1 MSAPFSA
8 TPRIVV
14 AGNPNA
20 GKTSI
25 FNLLTGL
32 NLKVGNYPG
41 VTVDRHSGKV
51 NLSGGQALIED
62 LPGTY
67 SLSARS
73 AEEEIAMSSL
83 AGHPPYVM
91 PDLVLLVI
99 DGTQLARNLYLVLQ
113 VLELGIPCVCAISM
127 ADQVELA
134 GDSLDIEALS
144 AALGVTVV
152 PTAARTGQG
161 LEQLK
166 AALSDALKERR
177 RPPVPPGLPP
187 YGGELGHS
195 LERIGAQV
203 PDDWHHGD
211 ARRRAALARWAL
223 LSLDPTDELSGLP
236 DSLRT
241 TVNEERD
248 RLESAGEDAD
258 LMLIGP
264 RYAWIDEH
272 VGEFLH
278 SKPAAPAKRSWSERF
293 DRVLLHPLL
302 GLPIFLIVMAA
313 LFQSLFAWADPMIGG
328 VEGIFGQFATFVRGH
343 MQEGYLREFVTEG
356 LIAGVGAVVVFLPQ
370 ILLLFLFLGVLESSG
385 YMARVAWLMDRLMR
399 SMGLTGRAF
408 VPMLSGY
415 ACAIPAIMATRT
427 MERKRDRLKTMLVVP
442 LMTCSARLPVYTLII
457 ATLFPTESW
466 FGLSTASLLMVGMYL
481 FGTVIALLAAAVLSR
496 TVLSGPA
503 VPLVLEL
510 PAYRRPE
517 PIRIIQEAWL
527 KGRAFLSEA
536 GTIILVSTIV
546 LWVLLSF
553 PQRDSMPNES
563 PAEAH
568 AIQLE
573 SSYAGQIGH
582 FIEPTLA
589 PLGFEWRIAV
599 GLIGAFAAREV
610 FISTLGI
617 VHGVGDEADEES
629 TSLRQRL
636 RDAKRTDGTPLYTP
650 LVGLSL
656 LVFFALAC
664 QCLSTL
670 AVVRRETATWR
681 WPAFLLAYMTVLSW
695 VASAV
700 VYQTGLALGFT

>member
-1 MSAPFSA
+1 MAPSNSA
-8 TPRIVV
+8 TNRIVV

-20 GKTSI
+20 GKTSV

-41 VTVDRHSGKV
+41 VTVDRHSGSLILCDETV
-51 NLSGGQALIED
+51 DIED

-73 AEEEIAMSSL
+73 AEEEIAMRAL
-83 AGHPPYVM
+83 AGHPPYKQ

-113 VLELGIPCVCAISM
+113 VLELGIPCVCSLNMI
-127 ADQVELA
+127 DQVEKA
-134 GDSLDIEALS
+134 GQNIDIEALS
-144 AALGVTVV
+144 TALGVPVV

-161 LEQLK
+161 LDQLK
-166 AALSDALKERR
+166 SAISSAIKERPV
-177 RPPVPPGLPP
+177 PPVPPALPSSDSSM
-187 YGGELGHS
+187 GES
-195 LERIGAQV
+195 LKRIGAGI
-203 PDDWHHGD
+203 PFEWHHGD
-211 ARRRAALARWAL
+211 LRRQAALARWAL
-223 LSLDPTDELSGLP
+223 LSIDPTDELTDLP
-236 DSLRT
+236 DSLRA
-241 TVNEERD
+241 TVTQERNA
-248 RLESAGEDAD
+248 LQEAGEDPD
-258 LMLIGP
+258 LLLIGP

-272 VGEFLH
+272 VRDFL
-278 SKPAAPAKRSWSERF
+278 SDNPDTTPKESGSERL
-293 DRVLLHPLL
+293 DRILLHPLL
-302 GLPIFLIVMAA
+302 GLPLFLIVMAA
-313 LFQSLFAWADPMIGG
+313 LFQSLFAWADPMIGSI
-328 VEGIFGQFATFVRGH
+328 EGLFGHFARFVQSH
-343 MQEGYLREFVTEG
+343 MSESFLREFITEG
-356 LIAGVGAVVVFLPQ
+356 LIAGVGAVVAFLPQ
-370 ILLLFLFLGVLESSG
+370 ILLLFLFLGILESSG

-427 MERKRDRLKTMLVVP
+427 MERRRDRLKTMMVVP

-466 FGLSTASLLMVGMYL
+466 FGFSTASFLMVGMYL
-481 FGTVIALLAAAVLSR
+481 FGTAIALLAAAVLSK
-496 TVLSGPA
+496 TVLQGPA

-510 PAYRRPE
+510 PSYRRPE
-517 PIRIIQEAWL
+517 PMRILHEAWL

-536 GTIILVSTIV
+536 GTIILVSTII
-546 LWVLLSF
+546 LWLTLSF
-553 PQRDSMPNES
+553 PQRNAQVDES

-573 SSYAGQIGH
+573 ASYAGQIGRA
-582 FIEPTLA
+582 IEPTLA
-589 PLGFEWRIAV
+589 PLGFDWRIGV

-610 FISTLGI
+610 FVSTLGI
-617 VHGVGDEADEES
+617 VHGVGDSVDEES
-629 TSLRQRL
+629 SLLRDRL
-636 RDAKRTDGTPLYTP
+636 RAAQRPDGTPLYTP

-670 AVVRRETATWR
+670 AVVRRETASWR
-681 WPAFLLAYMTVLSW
+681 WPTFLLAYMTVLSW

-700 VYQTGLALGFT
+700 VYQGGLLLGFS

>member
-1 MSAPFSA
+1 MAPSNSAA
-8 TPRIVV
+8 NRIGV

-20 GKTSI
+20 GKTSV

-41 VTVDRHSGKV
+41 VTVDRHSGSLI
-51 NLSGGQALIED
+51 LSGETVDIED

-73 AEEEIAMSSL
+73 AEEEIAMRAL
-83 AGHPPYVM
+83 AGHPPYKQ
-91 PDLVLLVI
+91 PDLVLLII

-113 VLELGIPCVCAISM
+113 VLELGIPCVCSLNMI
-127 ADQVELA
+127 DQVEKA
-134 GDSLDIEALS
+134 GQHINIEALS
-144 AALGVTVV
+144 TALGVPVV

-161 LEQLK
+161 LDQLK
-166 AALSDALKERR
+166 SAISSAIKESPV
-177 RPPVPPGLPP
+177 PPVPPALPSSDS
-187 YGGELGHS
+187 S
-195 LERIGAQV
+195 LAESIKRIGAGI
-203 PDDWHHGD
+203 PSEWHRGD
-211 ARRRAALARWAL
+211 LRRRAALARWAL
-223 LSLDPTDELSGLP
+223 LSIDPSDELTDLP
-236 DSLRT
+236 DSLRE
-241 TVNEERD
+241 TVTRERNA
-248 RLESAGEDAD
+248 LQEAGEDPD
-258 LMLIGP
+258 LLLIGP

-272 VGEFLH
+272 VKNFL
-278 SKPAAPAKRSWSERF
+278 SDKPDTTPKKSGSERL
-293 DRVLLHPLL
+293 DQILLHPLL
-302 GLPIFLIVMAA
+302 GLPLFLIVMAA
-313 LFQSLFAWADPMIGG
+313 LFQSLFAWADPMIGF
-328 VEGIFGQFATFVRGH
+328 VEGLFGRFAQFVQSH
-343 MQEGYLREFVTEG
+343 MSESFGREFITEG

-370 ILLLFLFLGVLESSG
+370 ILLLFLFLGILESSG

-427 MERKRDRLKTMLVVP
+427 MERRRDRLKTMMVVP

-466 FGLSTASLLMVGMYL
+466 FGFSTASFLMVGMYL
-481 FGTVIALLAAAVLSR
+481 FGTAIALLAAAVLSK
-496 TVLSGPA
+496 TVLQGPA

-510 PAYRRPE
+510 PSYRRPE
-517 PIRIIQEAWL
+517 PMRILHEAWL

-536 GTIILVSTIV
+536 GTIILVSTII
-546 LWVLLSF
+546 LWLTLSF
-553 PQRDSMPNES
+553 PQRDAQVDES

-573 SSYAGQIGH
+573 ASYAGQIGRA
-582 FIEPTLA
+582 IEPTLA
-589 PLGFEWRIAV
+589 PLGFDWRIGV

-610 FISTLGI
+610 FVSTLGI
-617 VHGVGDEADEES
+617 VHGVGDNVDEES
-629 TSLRQRL
+629 SSLRDRL
-636 RDAKRTDGTPLYTP
+636 RAAQRPDGTPLYTP

-670 AVVRRETATWR
+670 AVVRRETASWR
-681 WPAFLLAYMTVLSW
+681 WPTFLLAYMTVLSW
-695 VASAV
+695 VASAA
-700 VYQTGLALGFT
+700 VYQGGLLLGFS